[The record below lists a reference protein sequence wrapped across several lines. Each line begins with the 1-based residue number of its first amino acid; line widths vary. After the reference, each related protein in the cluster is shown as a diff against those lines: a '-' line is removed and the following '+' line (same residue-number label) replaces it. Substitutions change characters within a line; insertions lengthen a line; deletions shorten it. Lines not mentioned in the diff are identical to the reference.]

1 MKYVKKVDD
10 SFNLKNLFNEH
21 ISKFNLKNEQELAYF
36 DDVRNFIEKKS
47 QLELQ
52 YSQALSKLCNQYTS
66 KEEYQINNESTS
78 EIYIPEKWKLILE
91 EYAYIAEKKQ
101 VSSRSIL
108 MHCEYFKK
116 IKDQKFLVNQMAVN
130 YLKKNQDILIES
142 HRHNQ
147 NAFKTFCID
156 QFLCNQLDLKTSLSS
171 QNLDKKL
178 KSKKINVTKFKK
190 AMEDMKKIDGLNAK
204 ERLKKLDFSKL
215 NYVTTNCCQNQQL
228 QYYFSMEIP
237 QLLHFQNSYLDAFI
251 DESLNT
257 LVLKEVES
265 SKFLV
270 RHFEDSILNAFN
282 INSENPSERSNV
294 QKNSSEGYF
303 IDRNE
308 CFSNLIQYD
317 LQPHDT
323 EFQPSFFSFQKDN
336 IKNLSDDYVKWS
348 SKLNDLENLMTA
360 MLTKVNEK
368 RIENAEKK
376 ATSIQQTTNNDFV
389 VDQKQEEI
397 RFLIVEKKLQMI
409 HLQAKIDAL
418 GSFNS
423 KFRIYDSN
431 FIPCI
436 SRLQITEQIKF
447 YNIVS
452 NNNLDSISN
461 KITGYKFETPDL
473 YYVNL
478 NDLDSYN
485 NLNRYEE
492 KREILEANLH
502 QNLELWDQLMKSVD
516 DICYSD
522 ESYDYDYVRKTS
534 KDFSQSE
541 ESNDSKIS
549 FSIFEPIVIENKKS
563 FFSDIPNVEAKYA
576 KTIKSYFSNDP
587 NYISFENNQ
596 SLIIYDEVFNGVY
609 RAKTYTGQVGLVGEK
624 FIEFYTDP
632 EIYVKSVYV
641 YDGLDDQELSFPPDI
656 YIRLLR
662 KHSDNKKIDNEEWW
676 EGVYEDK
683 IGFFPSIFVQEIE
696 TNNFYENE
704 PIPSPIVRNQNNEQI
719 KSSFSPENQ
728 KVPQ

>member
-418 GSFNS
+418 GSFN
-423 KFRIYDSN
+423 I
-431 FIPCI
+431 
-436 SRLQITEQIKF
+436 
-447 YNIVS
+447 
-452 NNNLDSISN
+452 
-461 KITGYKFETPDL
+461 
-473 YYVNL
+473 NL